1 MNKIEAKRFDLLK
14 DLTTTHGISG
24 FESSVK
30 KIVKNGFKNADKI
43 IEDNIG
49 NISAEYNLDKKP
61 SIMLIAHM
69 DEVGFIVS
77 DILESGLLRFQTIGS
92 WDKNTLLS
100 SSVEVINR
108 FGKKF
113 YGIIGSLPVHYQT
126 NKNYEVKIDDMF
138 IDVGAKN
145 IQQVKDE
152 MNINL
157 GDEIVPFS
165 NFHYVEESNHLFG
178 KAFDDR
184 VGVSVMMEIGE
195 YFSKNAHPN
204 RLICAASTQ
213 EEVGGRGSM
222 TLRNYYHPDI
232 CIVLEGAPAD
242 DFPGLNRKPQTG
254 LDLGAHIRIYD
265 VSMIAKKELRELVI
279 DTAER
284 NNIKY
289 QLAVRKGGGTDGG
302 LIQTSLYGVP
312 SIVMGVPVRYAH
324 SHNGC
329 ISLNDYNDLV
339 ELLKTIISEFDEKI
353 LGKISGK

>member
-1 MNKIEAKRFDLLK
+1 MNKIDVKRFDLLN

-30 KIVKNGFKNADKI
+30 KIVKKKFQYSDKI

-69 DEVGFIVS
+69 DELGFIVS
-77 DILESGLLRFQTIGS
+77 DILDSGLLRFQTIGS

-100 SSVEVINR
+100 SPVEVINR
-108 FGKKF
+108 YGKKF
-113 YGIIGSLPVHYQT
+113 YGIIGSKPVHYQS
-126 NKNYEVKIDDMF
+126 NKNYEVNIDEMF
-138 IDVGAKN
+138 IDVGAKS
-145 IQQVKDE
+145 IEQVKKE
-152 MNINL
+152 MKINL

-165 NFHYVEESNHLFG
+165 NFHYIEESNHLFG

-184 VGVSVMMEIGE
+184 VGVAVMLEIAE
-195 YFSKNAHPN
+195 YFSQNEHPN

-222 TLRNYYHPDI
+222 TLRNYHHPDI

-279 DTAER
+279 DTAEN

-302 LIQTSLYGVP
+302 NIQSSFDGVP

-329 ISLNDYNDLV
+329 ISLNDYDDLV
-339 ELLKTIISEFDEKI
+339 ELLKAIITEFDENRLEK
-353 LGKISGK
+353 LK

>member
-14 DLTTTHGISG
+14 ELTTTHGISG

-30 KIVKNGFKNADKI
+30 KIVKEKFANADKI

-49 NISAEYNLDKKP
+49 NITAEYNSHKKP

-69 DEVGFIVS
+69 DELGFIVS

-100 SSVEVINR
+100 SPVEVINR
-108 FGKKF
+108 YGQKF
-113 YGIIGSLPVHYQT
+113 YGIIGSMPVHYQS
-126 NKNYEVKIDDMF
+126 NKNYEVKIENMF
-138 IDVGAKN
+138 IDIGAEN
-145 IQQVKDE
+145 IQQVKEE
-152 MNINL
+152 MKINL

-165 NFHYVEESNHLFG
+165 NFHYVEKSNHLFG

-184 VGVSVMMEIGE
+184 AGIAVMLEIAE
-195 YFSKNAHPN
+195 YFSQNEHPN
-204 RLICAASTQ
+204 KLICAASTQ
-213 EEVGGRGSM
+213 EEIGGRGSM
-222 TLRNYYHPDI
+222 TLKNYLNPDI

-254 LDLGAHIRIYD
+254 LDLGAHVRIYD
-265 VSMIAKKELRELVI
+265 VSMIAKKELRELII
-279 DTAER
+279 DTAEK

-302 LIQTSLYGVP
+302 NIQSSFDGVP

-339 ELLKTIISEFDEKI
+339 ELLKVIIKEFNEKT
-353 LGKISGK
+353 LEKLK